1 MRKLP
6 EYTVWRQTEF
16 NTEEVIGMLRFKSC
30 PRCKGDVLIDKDE
43 YGWYEQCLQCGYQR
57 DLTNMVKVK
66 PQRAPET
73 EKVNRAE

>member
-16 NTEEVIGMLRFKSC
+16 KTEEVTGMLRFKSC
-30 PRCKGDVLIDKDE
+30 PRCRGDVLIDKDV

-57 DLTNMVKVK
+57 DLKNVVKVK
-66 PQRAPET
+66 PQSEPET
-73 EKVNRAE
+73 DKVNRTE